1 MTLHSH
7 GVVVER
13 RHAWQA
19 ARQAGR
25 HVTALAVRADTVVA
39 VDVGGVRHG
48 FLQVSHTHMQNTG
61 YASFLSWELT
71 TTNGPLSN
79 NNHPVMCL
87 KPANELPR
95 NESSHP

>member
-1 MTLHSH
+1 MFAKSASSSSEGFTLSVLGGAGSAVTLHSH

-25 HVTALAVRADTVVA
+25 HVTALAVRADAVVA

-48 FLQVSHTHMQNTG
+48 FLQVSHTRAGRTQ
-61 YASFLSWELT
+61 
-71 TTNGPLSN
+71 
-79 NNHPVMCL
+79 VM
-87 KPANELPR
+87 LPSCPG
-95 NESSHP
+95 N